1 MSQQAVVLKL
11 FEFVILV
18 FALSFHEASHA
29 WMASRLGDPTARMLG
44 RVTLNPI
51 KHIDPLGTVII
62 PLAMLFLP
70 GFGRFL
76 IGWAKPT
83 PITSRN
89 FTKIKRDEML
99 TTLAGPASNL
109 VLALACLIGL
119 LVLEGTSAQGKLS
132 VIAAVFTAN
141 HVQLPMEGALP
152 AMFPVALLFYIGVW
166 LNLILAVFNLLPLP
180 PLDGSHILR
189 NLLPYNWVQYYDR
202 MGMFSLILMVL
213 VGGWVVNLFVSPA
226 LNLVN
231 SMLLPAM

>member
-1 MSQQAVVLKL
+1 
-11 FEFVILV
+11 
-18 FALSFHEASHA
+18 
-29 WMASRLGDPTARMLG
+29 
-44 RVTLNPI
+44 LNPL

-83 PITSRN
+83 PVTTRN
-89 FTKIKRDEML
+89 FQNIRRDDIL
-99 TTLAGPASNL
+99 NTLAGPVSNL
-109 VLALACLIGL
+109 LLALICLIGL
-119 LVLEGTSAQGKLS
+119 LALEGTGGQGKLS

-141 HVQLPMEGALP
+141 HVQLPIETALP
-152 AMFPVALLFYIGVW
+152 AMFPVALLFYTGVW

-189 NLLPYNWVQYYDR
+189 NVLPYNWVSYYDR

-226 LNLVN
+226 LSVVN
-231 SMLLPAM
+231 RMLLPSM

>member
-1 MSQQAVVLKL
+1 MSQQAIVLKL

-83 PITSRN
+83 PVTTRN
-89 FTKIKRDEML
+89 FQNIKRDDIL

-109 VLALACLIGL
+109 LLALACLIGL
-119 LVLEGTSAQGKLS
+119 LVLEGMGGQGKLS

-141 HVQLPMEGALP
+141 HVELPMETALP

-189 NLLPYNWVQYYDR
+189 NILPYNWAQQYDR
-202 MGMFSLILMVL
+202 LGMFSLILMVL

-226 LNLVN
+226 LAVVN
-231 SMLLPAM
+231 RMLLPAM